1 MIRRFARPYG
11 KAIMDVAESTEK
23 AAALHAELVRFAEVL
38 GGSEELRIVFE
49 NPGVE
54 TAAKIRVVEAVA
66 GRLGTSPLGLRVL
79 DVLVKN
85 DRINDI
91 DDILEALGD
100 MINSATNT
108 VVAEVKSAHPL
119 DDAERE
125 KLRQVLESKLGQK
138 VQLEVTTDASLL
150 GGFVATVGSE
160 IWDASVVAQI
170 NKLREQLA

>member
-1 MIRRFARPYG
+1 
-11 KAIMDVAESTEK
+11 MDVAESTEK
-23 AAALHAELVRFAEVL
+23 AASLHAELLGFAAVL
-38 GGSEELRIVFE
+38 RGSQDLRTVFE

-54 TAAKIRVVEAVA
+54 TRAKSGVVEAVA
-66 GRLGTSPLGLRVL
+66 RRLGISPLGLRVL

-91 DDILEALGD
+91 DDILEGLGD
-100 MINSATNT
+100 MINIATNT
-108 VVAEVKSAHPL
+108 IVAEVKSAHPL

-125 KLRQVLESKLGQK
+125 KLRQALESKLGKK
-138 VQLEVTTDASLL
+138 VQLEVTTDSSLL

-160 IWDASVVAQI
+160 IWDASVVTRI